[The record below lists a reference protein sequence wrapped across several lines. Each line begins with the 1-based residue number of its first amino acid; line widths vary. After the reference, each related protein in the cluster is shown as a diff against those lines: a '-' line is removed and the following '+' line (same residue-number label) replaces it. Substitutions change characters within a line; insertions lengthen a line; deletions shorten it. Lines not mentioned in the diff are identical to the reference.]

1 MTSIAELYRL
11 QEVDLELQSARDDLT
26 DVQSRLGEPEE
37 LIEARRAAEE
47 CQEALRVAERDFK
60 DREAEADEQGRKI
73 EAPSQ
78 RMYEGKVTNPKELE
92 DLQQEVESLTRRR
105 GALDD
110 EALAAMERLDEAE
123 RALAEAQRH
132 LEELT
137 GTTGAEQDELRA
149 RQSTLEGEIASLE
162 GQRAEL
168 AAGGDEALLDR
179 YDELRA
185 GRQGQAVAKVQG
197 GSCQGCRILL
207 PVNLI
212 QRARAGDEVVQ
223 CNNCERILYV
233 T

>member
-1 MTSIAELYRL
+1 MTSIADLYRL
-11 QEVDLELQSARDDLT
+11 QEVDLALQSARDDLT

-37 LIEARRAAEE
+37 LIEARAAAEE
-47 CQEALRVAERDFK
+47 RQAALRVAERDFK

-78 RMYEGKVTNPKELE
+78 RLYEGKVTNPKELE
-92 DLQQEVESLTRRR
+92 DLQQDVESLERRR
-105 GALDD
+105 IVLED

-123 RALAEAQRH
+123 RALDETQRH

-137 GTTGAEQDELRA
+137 GTTGVEQDELRA
-149 RQSTLEGEIASLE
+149 RQTTLEGEIASLE

-168 AAGGDEALLDR
+168 AASSDEALLRR

-185 GRQGQAVAKVQG
+185 GRQGRGVAKVQG
-197 GSCQGCRILL
+197 GACQGCRISL
-207 PVNLI
+207 PMNLI
-212 QRARAGDEVVQ
+212 RRARGEVVQ

>member
-37 LIEARRAAEE
+37 LIEARRVAEE
-47 CQEALRVAERDFK
+47 RKAALRVAERDFK

-137 GTTGAEQDELRA
+137 GTTGVEQDELRA

-162 GQRAEL
+162 GQRAKL
-168 AAGGDEALLDR
+168 AAGGDEVLLDR

>member
-11 QEVDLELQSARDDLT
+11 QEVDLALQAARDALT

-37 LIEARRAAEE
+37 LIEARRVAEE
-47 CQEALRVAERDFK
+47 RQAALRVAEKDFK
-60 DREAEADEQGRKI
+60 EREWEADEQRRKI
-73 EAPSQ
+73 EVPEQ
-78 RMYEGKVTNPKELE
+78 RLYEGKVSNPKELE
-92 DLQQEVESLTRRR
+92 DLQQDVESLKRRR
-105 GALDD
+105 SVLED
-110 EALAAMERLDEAE
+110 EAFAAMERLDEAE
-123 RALAEAQRH
+123 RALGESQRQ

-137 GTTGAEQDELRA
+137 GTTGVEQEELRA
-149 RQSTLEGEIASLE
+149 RQTTLESEIASLE

-168 AAGGDEALLDR
+168 AAGSDDVLLDR

-185 GRQGQAVAKVQG
+185 GRQGRAVAKVQG

-212 QRARAGDEVVQ
+212 QRARAGDGIVQ

-233 T
+233 S

>member
-11 QEVDLELQSARDDLT
+11 QEVDLALQAARDSLT
-26 DVQSRLGEPEE
+26 DVQSRIGESEE

-47 CQEALRVAERDFK
+47 RQEAQRVAEKDFK
-60 DREAEADEQGRKI
+60 EREWEADEQGRKI

-78 RMYEGKVTNPKELE
+78 RLYEGKVTNPKELE
-92 DLQQEVESLTRRR
+92 DLQQEIDSLTRRR
-105 GALDD
+105 GVLDD

-123 RALAEAQRH
+123 RALDETQRH

-137 GTTGAEQDELRA
+137 GTTGVEQDELRA

-168 AAGGDEALLDR
+168 AAGSDEVLLDR
-179 YDELRA
+179 YDELRT
-185 GRQGQAVAKVQG
+185 GRQGRAVAKVQG

-212 QRARAGDEVVQ
+212 QRARAGDDIVQ

-233 T
+233 S

>member
-11 QEVDLELQSARDDLT
+11 QEVDLALQSARDDLT

-37 LIEARRAAEE
+37 LIDARHAAEE
-47 CQEALRVAERDFK
+47 RQEAQRVAEKDFK
-60 DREAEADEQGRKI
+60 EREWEADEQQRKI
-73 EAPSQ
+73 EKPEQ
-78 RMYEGKVTNPKELE
+78 KLYEGKVSNPKELE
-92 DLQQEVESLTRRR
+92 DLQKDVESLKRRR
-105 GALDD
+105 IVLDD
-110 EALAAMERLDEAE
+110 EAFAAMERLDEAE
-123 RALAEAQRH
+123 RVLAEAQRQ

-137 GTTGAEQDELRA
+137 GTTGVEQDELRA

-168 AAGGDEALLDR
+168 AAGGDEALIDR

-185 GRQGQAVAKVQG
+185 GHQGRAVAKVQG

-212 QRARAGDEVVQ
+212 QRARAGDDIVQ
-223 CNNCERILYV
+223 CINCERILYV

>member
-11 QEVDLELQSARDDLT
+11 QEVDLALQAARDDLT

-47 CQEALRVAERDFK
+47 RQEALRVAEKDFK
-60 DREAEADEQGRKI
+60 ERDWEADEQGRKI
-73 EAPSQ
+73 EKPEQ
-78 RMYEGKVTNPKELE
+78 RLYEGKVSNPKELE
-92 DLQQEVESLTRRR
+92 DLQLDVESLKRRR
-105 GALDD
+105 SVLDD
-110 EALAAMERLDEAE
+110 EAFAAMERLDEAE
-123 RALAEAQRH
+123 RALDETQRH

-137 GTTGAEQDELRA
+137 GTTGVEQDELRA

-168 AAGGDEALLDR
+168 AAASDEVLLDR

-212 QRARAGDEVVQ
+212 QRARAGDDIVQ

-233 T
+233 S

>member
-1 MTSIAELYRL
+1 MTSIADLYRL
-11 QEVDLELQSARDDLT
+11 QEVDLALQSARDDLT

-37 LIEARRAAEE
+37 LIEVRHAAEE
-47 CQEALRVAERDFK
+47 RQEAQRVAAKDFK
-60 DREAEADEQGRKI
+60 EREWEADEQQRKI
-73 EAPSQ
+73 EKPEQ
-78 RMYEGKVTNPKELE
+78 KLYEGKVSNPKELE
-92 DLQQEVESLTRRR
+92 DLQKDVESLKRRR
-105 GALDD
+105 IVLDD
-110 EALAAMERLDEAE
+110 EAFAAMERLDEAE

-137 GTTGAEQDELRA
+137 GTTGVEQDELRA

-168 AAGGDEALLDR
+168 AAGGDEVLLDR

-212 QRARAGDEVVQ
+212 QRARVGDEVVQ

>member
-92 DLQQEVESLTRRR
+92 DLQREVESLTRRR

>member
-1 MTSIAELYRL
+1 MTSIADLYRL
-11 QEVDLELQSARDDLT
+11 QEVDLALQSARDDLT

-37 LIEARRAAEE
+37 LIEVRHAAEE
-47 CQEALRVAERDFK
+47 RQEAQRVAEKDFK
-60 DREAEADEQGRKI
+60 EREWEADEQQRKI
-73 EAPSQ
+73 EKPEQ
-78 RMYEGKVTNPKELE
+78 KLYEGKVSNPKELE
-92 DLQQEVESLTRRR
+92 DLQKDVESLKRRR
-105 GALDD
+105 IVLDD
-110 EALAAMERLDEAE
+110 EAFAAMERLDEAE
-123 RALAEAQRH
+123 RGLAEAQRH

-137 GTTGAEQDELRA
+137 GTTGVEQDELRA

-168 AAGGDEALLDR
+168 AAGGDEVLLDR